1 MRPGSPLSDRSATST
16 AERKVV
22 TILFADLVGST
33 ALAERLDPED
43 WKAIL
48 DQALDRFAQ
57 TIARYDGTVAQM
69 LGDGLLAFFGA
80 PVAHED
86 DPLRAVRAG
95 LDLVAAAGRY
105 GNELREQ
112 GIELAVRV
120 GVNTGAVVVGPVGSD
135 LKREYLAVGDAV
147 NVAARMQSAAA
158 PMTVLV
164 SATTYRSIAAQ
175 LDVVDRGR
183 LDLKGKAQP
192 VRAYEVRGVRS
203 GLIELRGLDGLHSPL
218 LGRDGEL
225 RALLE
230 RTAALA
236 SAGGA
241 VVLVGE
247 PGIGKSR
254 LLAEWRKAA
263 GDAVDWSIAGCV
275 SYGQALPYH
284 LVADLVRALTGSAP
298 VDPYLQHLLG
308 APLPGGSMDPQS
320 LHARY
325 VSAVRDLLITAA
337 GVCPLVVV
345 LNDTHWADASS
356 VDILGG
362 LFPLADEIPV
372 LFCLLTRPD
381 RDSRGWRLVE
391 LARARGALE
400 LGLAP
405 LAPAESATLVQNLLG
420 IDALPRGT
428 IGSILVRAEGNPFF
442 VEEIIRMLM
451 ERGAIAQQ
459 DGRWAA
465 VADVDP
471 GDLPEDLQGL
481 LLGRI
486 DRLPDDA
493 KRLAKAAAVVGRQFD
508 LRTLGHVMRDGA
520 KLPSLIRGLEG
531 AGLVERDGRTGD
543 YSFRHALVHDAAYA
557 SLLKADRREL
567 HQAVGS
573 ALVELHPDRAD
584 ELAATIGRHFEQAD
598 DAPRAL
604 TWLARAAQRAR
615 TQLALVEAAA
625 LYRRALRV
633 LSPADGEIEFT
644 LRLGLAECLSRIG
657 APIAD
662 TEAEFQ
668 RCLAIAPGDRESAS
682 VQFLRGQ
689 HLHIF
694 TSLDLAEAERCYLA
708 SLGLLETFAQDELY
722 GRVLAHLGYLYRYQR
737 RSDESVET
745 LERARAVVGRLGETR
760 ALAQA
765 EIFLSGAYLDVD
777 RSNDALASARAG
789 IALAERVGDLEL
801 IGIGHSFIVDVL
813 LDRSRSGQGRSAD
826 ALPHIEEMR
835 RYGREHGVALLGAF
849 AETAYADHAEQI
861 GDLTG
866 AVDAFGAAVR
876 ALRIASPSRVPVVE
890 IERAR
895 LLLRL
900 ARRAEAEAV
909 VAAVRAAAAPETVMR
924 VELWIARA
932 YADGADEGAAA
943 IAVRRAFA
951 AATLEQREPLRVEIA
966 TAERWTRLRTLVPP
980 DPH

>member
-1 MRPGSPLSDRSATST
+1 MGDRSATST

-105 GNELREQ
+105 ADELREQ

-164 SATTYRSIAAQ
+164 SAATYRSIAAQ

-183 LDLKGKAQP
+183 LELKGKAQP

-203 GLIELRGLDGLHSPL
+203 GPIELRGLDGLRSPL
-218 LGRDGEL
+218 LGRDSEL
-225 RALLE
+225 RALRA

-236 SAGGA
+236 GAGGA

-247 PGIGKSR
+247 PGIGKNR
-254 LLAEWRKAA
+254 LLAEWRTAA
-263 GDAVDWSIAGCV
+263 GDAVEWSIAGCV

-298 VDPYLQHLLG
+298 ADPYLQHLLG
-308 APLPGGSMDPQS
+308 GHLAGGDPQS

-337 GVCPLVVV
+337 RVRPLVVV

-362 LFPLADEIPV
+362 LFPLADELPV

-381 RDSRGWRLVE
+381 RDSPGWGLVE

-405 LAPAESATLVQNLLG
+405 LAPAESAALVQNLLA
-420 IDALPRGT
+420 IDTLPPGV

-442 VEEIIRMLM
+442 VEEIIRMLI
-451 ERGAIAQQ
+451 ERGAIAQR

-493 KRLAKAAAVVGRQFD
+493 KRLVKAAAVVGRQFD
-508 LRTLGHVMRDGA
+508 LRILARVMPDGA
-520 KLPSLIRGLEG
+520 MLPSLIRGLEG

-543 YSFRHALVHDAAYA
+543 YAFRHALVHDAAYA

-573 ALVELHPDRAD
+573 ALVELDPERAD

-604 TWLARAAQRAR
+604 TWLARAAGRAR
-615 TQLALVEAAA
+615 AQLALVEAAA
-625 LYRRALRV
+625 LYRRALRA
-633 LSPADGEIEFT
+633 LSPAEDEIEFT
-644 LRLGLAECLSRIG
+644 LRFGLAECLSRIG
-657 APIAD
+657 APVAD

-668 RCLAIAPGDRESAS
+668 RCLAIAPGDRDRAS
-682 VQFLRGQ
+682 VHFLRGQ

-708 SLGLLETFAQDELY
+708 ALGLLDDSAQGELY
-722 GRVLAHLGYLYRYQR
+722 GLVLAHLGYLYRYQR
-737 RSDESVET
+737 RPLESVET

-777 RSNDALASARAG
+777 RADDALASARAG
-789 IALAERVGDLEL
+789 IAIAERVGDLEL

-813 LDRSRSGQGRSAD
+813 LDRARAGQGRSAD

-866 AVDAFGAAVR
+866 AVDAFGRAVG
-876 ALRIASPSRVPVVE
+876 ALRIASPSRAPVVE

-900 ARRAEAEAV
+900 DRRAEAEAV
-909 VAAVRAAAAPETVMR
+909 VAAVRATAAPETIMR
-924 VELWIARA
+924 VELWVARA
-932 YADGADEGAAA
+932 YADGADEAAA
-943 IAVRRAFA
+943 GVAIRRAFA
-951 AATLEQREPLRVEIA
+951 AATPEQREPLRVEIA
-966 TAERWTRLRTLVPP
+966 TVARWTRLRTLVPP